1 MHPTIRKFDD
11 RIEFQNPGSFIVGID
26 VVKTKNASFPRNP
39 TIINLFRY
47 VKLSESAGY
56 GIDKMLKWEKL
67 TKQAVDF
74 ETSILYSTITYHLPK
89 SGQKS
94 NTKSGMKSNTKS
106 NTKSNAII
114 SAIRSNPA
122 ISITEMCPITGL
134 SRSGVQ
140 KIIIRLRQQ
149 GLIQRVGPAKGGY
162 WEIIE

>member
-56 GIDKMLKWEKL
+56 GIDKMLRWEKL

-89 SGQKS
+89 SGMKSDMKSGQKS
-94 NTKSGMKSNTKS
+94 GQKTREQILKLIKKNPSVTRMQLTEELGISS
-106 NTKSNAII
+106 
-114 SAIRSNPA
+114 SAIQRH
-122 ISITEMCPITGL
+122 IKILKEM
-134 SRSGVQ
+134 V
-140 KIIIRLRQQ
+140 KIR
-149 GLIQRVGPAKGGY
+149 RVAPDKGGY

>member
-1 MHPTIRKFDD
+1 M
-11 RIEFQNPGSFIVGID
+11 
-26 VVKTKNASFPRNP
+26 VKTKNASFPRNP

-89 SGQKS
+89 SSMKSGQKS
-94 NTKSGMKSNTKS
+94 GQKTREQILKLIKKNPSVTRMQLTEELGISS
-106 NTKSNAII
+106 
-114 SAIRSNPA
+114 SAIQRH
-122 ISITEMCPITGL
+122 IKILKEMA
-134 SRSGVQ
+134 
-140 KIIIRLRQQ
+140 KIR
-149 GLIQRVGPAKGGY
+149 RVGPDKGGY